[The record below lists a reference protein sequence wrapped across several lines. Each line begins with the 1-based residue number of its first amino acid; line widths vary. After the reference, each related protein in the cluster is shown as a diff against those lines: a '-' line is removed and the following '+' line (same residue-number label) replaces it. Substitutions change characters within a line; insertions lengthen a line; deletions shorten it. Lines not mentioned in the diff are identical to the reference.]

1 MKKSSLI
8 MPMTLTSA
16 KITRLL
22 KKALLENGDMA
33 HVLYE
38 HELKEHIDYWY
49 KGLKRDG
56 EDVVFVVTENNG
68 DVAMVL
74 ITRDKAVYINED
86 ARQELMN
93 IWKANYANSLEMLI
107 PAMVKDLMEGF
118 FAVTGVKVI
127 DTSKPKKSKKAWGFG
142 QKP

>member
-1 MKKSSLI
+1 
-8 MPMTLTSA
+8 MTVA
-16 KITRLL
+16 KITKLL

-33 HVLYE
+33 YALYE

-56 EDVVFVVTENNG
+56 EDVVFVVTENTG

-74 ITRDKAVYINED
+74 ITRDKTVYVNED
-86 ARQELMN
+86 ARQELMK
-93 IWKANYANSLEMLI
+93 IWQTNYAKNLEMMI
-107 PAMVKDLMEGF
+107 PVMARDLANDI
-118 FAVTGVKVI
+118 FAVTGVKVVN
-127 DTSKPKKSKKAWGFG
+127 TSKPKRAKKAWGFG